1 MTGAVDMAGSKH
13 SKKLTVEEVHRGIDE
28 RIEQAEQTWKQ
39 AKRVQLNVIVTAAT
53 KALIERLAAETG
65 RSQGQVAE
73 LLIEKAITYDQTV
86 AAMNRSLEDIQ
97 RGNVEAALQRMGHIP
112 VRSPHGK
119 IWLPPNYP
127 VAHRSGFVPW
137 DEGEFEAVQ
146 ATRENLERAKQE
158 AREKGEPK

>member
-1 MTGAVDMAGSKH
+1 MIGSKY
-13 SKKLTVEEVHRGIDE
+13 SKKSAVEEVERGDDE
-28 RIEQAEQTWKQ
+28 RIERAEQT
-39 AKRVQLNVIVTAAT
+39 AKRVQLNVIITAAT
-53 KALIERLAAETG
+53 KRLIEKLAEETG

-86 AAMNRSLEDIQ
+86 AALNRSLEDIG

-137 DEGEFEAVQ
+137 EEGELEAVQ
-146 ATRENLERAKQE
+146 ATRENLERAAKQE